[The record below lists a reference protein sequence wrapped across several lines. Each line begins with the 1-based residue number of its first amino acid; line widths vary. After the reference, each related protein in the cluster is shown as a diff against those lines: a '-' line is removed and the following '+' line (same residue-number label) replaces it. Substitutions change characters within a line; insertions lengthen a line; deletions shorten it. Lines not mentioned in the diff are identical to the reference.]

1 MTLEEERVYYFI
13 VGIITAMVMVILSL
27 MVASL
32 L

>member
-13 VGIITAMVMVILSL
+13 VGIIAAMVMVILSL